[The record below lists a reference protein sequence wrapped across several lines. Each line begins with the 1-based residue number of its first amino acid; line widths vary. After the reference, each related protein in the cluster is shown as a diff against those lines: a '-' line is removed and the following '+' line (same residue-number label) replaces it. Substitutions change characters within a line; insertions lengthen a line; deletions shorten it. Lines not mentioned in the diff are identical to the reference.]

1 MPVDLSAVSASITAA
16 LHGVS
21 SLELALIPG
30 AALFLAGQSMLRL
43 RLIAH
48 GHPGSAAATLLTLAG
63 CLFLAFGSDQAL
75 AALTH

>member
-1 MPVDLSAVSASITAA
+1 MPVDLGTISASITAA
-16 LHGVS
+16 LHGII

-30 AALFLAGQSMLRL
+30 AALFFAGQSMLRL

-48 GHPGSAAATLLTLAG
+48 GHPGSAAAALLTLAG

>member
-1 MPVDLSAVSASITAA
+1 MLVDFGTVTASITAA

-21 SLELALIPG
+21 SLELALILG
-30 AALFLAGQSMLRL
+30 AVLFVAGQSMLRL

-48 GHPGSAAATLLTLAG
+48 GHPGSAAAAFPTLAG
-63 CLFLAFGSDQAL
+63 CLFLAFGSEQAL

>member
-1 MPVDLSAVSASITAA
+1 MPVDLGTVSASITAA